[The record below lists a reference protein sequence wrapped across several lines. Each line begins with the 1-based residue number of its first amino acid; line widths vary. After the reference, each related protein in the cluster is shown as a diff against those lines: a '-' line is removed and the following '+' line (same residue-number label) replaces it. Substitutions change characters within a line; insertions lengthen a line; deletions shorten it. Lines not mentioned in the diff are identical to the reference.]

1 MSIKYAVKESISC
14 FTRAKLSTLISIFTI
29 AISLLLL
36 GVFAI
41 MTINA
46 AKFIEFIR
54 NKVEMEAFLQEPVT
68 RQDVNTLEKRLLS
81 IEGVSRVVHVS
92 KEEAVKIFKQ
102 EFGED
107 INSVLD
113 FNPLP
118 PSFKIYL
125 KDGYKT
131 AVKAELVYNEL
142 AKLKSVDTVVYKK
155 ALLGLIDEQ
164 KTSVNNLTLG
174 LGILVSLS
182 AIFLVSNTIR
192 LAIYAKRRL
201 IRTMELVGATA
212 GFIKL
217 PFLLEGIVQG
227 FLGGLISAVILY
239 ALLEYAAPF
248 VSLDFASFIR
258 VEALFYWAVVGTGI
272 ILGLLGSI
280 ISIFRFIRLGK
291 AAKN

>member
-1 MSIKYAVKESISC
+1 MSISYAIQESLSG
-14 FTRAKLSTLISIFTI
+14 FTRAKLSTFISIFTI

-54 NKVEMEAFLQEPVT
+54 NKVEMEAFIQEPVT
-68 RQDVNTLEKRLLS
+68 RQDIATLQQSLLA
-81 IEGVSRVVHVS
+81 IQGVDHVVHVS
-92 KEEAVKIFKQ
+92 KEEAVRIFKQ

-107 INSVLD
+107 IHSVLD

-131 AVKAELVYNEL
+131 AVKAGEVYSDL
-142 AKLKSVDTVVYKK
+142 SKLKGIDTVVYKK
-155 ALLGLIDEQ
+155 ALLSLIDEQ

-192 LAIYAKRRL
+192 LAIYSKRRL

-217 PFLLEGIVQG
+217 PFLLEGILQG
-227 FLGGLISAVILY
+227 FLGGLISSVILY
-239 ALLEYAAPF
+239 VLLEYAAPF
-248 VSLDFASFIR
+248 VSLDFAAFIR
-258 VEALFYWAVVGTGI
+258 IEPLFYWTVVCAGI
-272 ILGLLGSI
+272 LLGLLGSI
-280 ISIFRFIRLGK
+280 ISIARFIRLGK
-291 AAKN
+291 AA